1 MTDLS
6 IDRPVT
12 QSPLLPGEINT
23 RVAGLAAAALLG
35 GAWLLAQSFAWRQGA
50 LFLLGGALGLVL
62 YHALFGFTSAFRVFI
77 ADRRGAGL
85 RAQMAMLALAVVL
98 FFPALSAGSLFGH
111 PVTPN
116 LAPVGTAV
124 LVGAFLF
131 GIGMQLGGGCAS
143 GTLFA
148 AGGGNTRMYVT
159 LAAFIARSVVGAA
172 HLPWWAVQ
180 PSLPPISLIDS
191 LGLWPALAVNLAA
204 FAAIAGGTVILERRR
219 HGGLATANA
228 ATEAGWRRVLQG
240 PWPLIAGALGLAVL
254 NFATLAIARKPWGI
268 TSAFALWGSKLA
280 AIGGLDVA
288 SWPHWQS
295 FASQRGKPMRYFSAA
310 LALAL
315 ALAGPSVARAD
326 TTLLN
331 VSYDPTREFYADVN
345 KVFAERWKGETGET
359 LSIRASHGGSGAQ
372 ARAVIDGLEADVVT
386 LALAWDIDAIAGQAK
401 LLDPGRQK
409 RVPDNSA
416 PYTSTI
422 VFLVRKGNP
431 KGIKDWGDLI
441 RPEVK
446 VITPNPKTSGG
457 ARWNYLAAWG
467 YALKKDNGDERKARD
482 FVAALFKRVPV
493 QDTGARGATMTF
505 V

>member
-1 MTDLS
+1 MTDITSNLTPTYAPS
-6 IDRPVT
+6 VPATRRVPVN
-12 QSPLLPGEINT
+12 LP
-23 RVAGLAAAALLG
+23 VVAAAAI
-35 GAWLLAQSFAWRQGA
+35 LLAAGA
-50 LFLLGGALGLVL
+50 GLIATGVDGKHASLYLLGGALGLVL

-85 RAQMAMLALAVVL
+85 RAQMAMLALAVML

-159 LAAFIARSVVGAA
+159 LAAFIAGSVVGAA
-172 HLPWWAVQ
+172 HLPWWTAQ

-219 HGGLATANA
+219 HGRLATANA

-254 NFATLAIARKPWGI
+254 NFATLAIAGKPWGI

-280 AIGGLDVA
+280 AIGGIDVA
-288 SWPHWQS
+288 SWPYWQAPAAKAGLTHS
-295 FASQRGKPMRYFSAA
+295 VFGDVTSVMDFGIVLGALLASGLAGKFAPTWRIPLGALAAALIGGLLMGYGARLSYGCNIGAYFSGIASGSVHGWLWLVAA
-310 LALAL
+310 LAGSVLGTGLRPVFGLA
-315 ALAGPSVARAD
+315 VERTARQ
-326 TTLLN
+326 
-331 VSYDPTREFYADVN
+331 
-345 KVFAERWKGETGET
+345 TGC
-359 LSIRASHGGSGAQ
+359 
-372 ARAVIDGLEADVVT
+372 
-386 LALAWDIDAIAGQAK
+386 
-401 LLDPGRQK
+401 
-409 RVPDNSA
+409 
-416 PYTSTI
+416 
-422 VFLVRKGNP
+422 
-431 KGIKDWGDLI
+431 
-441 RPEVK
+441 
-446 VITPNPKTSGG
+446 
-457 ARWNYLAAWG
+457 
-467 YALKKDNGDERKARD
+467 
-482 FVAALFKRVPV
+482 
-493 QDTGARGATMTF
+493 
-505 V
+505 